1 MLFMD
6 REKHVDESWKDAV
19 SNEKEILIGGGKKEK
34 CAEDCGCGHSHEHNQ
49 DEAPADAMEINFIN
63 YVSSLAFQALIFLG
77 ELPNPL
83 DDSKI
88 EKNLPQ
94 AKFLIDTLIMIREKT
109 KGNLTA
115 EEDNLISATIYELQM
130 KFVELLKKEN
140 A

>member
-1 MLFMD
+1 ME

-19 SNEKEILIGGGKKEK
+19 AGEKTGKEEHGD
-34 CAEDCGCGHSHEHNQ
+34 ACGCGHSHG
-49 DEAPADAMEINFIN
+49 DEAAEPADAIEVNFIN
-63 YVSSLAFQALIFLG
+63 YISSLAFQALIFLG

-94 AKFLIDTLIMIREKT
+94 AKFLIDTLVMIREKT
-109 KGNLTA
+109 KGNLTP
-115 EEDNLISATIYELQM
+115 EEDNLLGATVYELQM

-140 A
+140 T

>member
-1 MLFMD
+1 MN
-6 REKHVDESWKDAV
+6 REKSVDESWKDAV
-19 SNEKEILIGGGKKEK
+19 SGEKEILVGGGAKED
-34 CAEDCGCGHSHEHNQ
+34 CGDGCGCGHSHEHGQ
-49 DEAPADAMEINFIN
+49 GEKSADSMEINFIN
-63 YVSSLAFQALIFLG
+63 YISSLAFQALIFLG

-83 DDSKI
+83 DDSKL

-109 KGNLTA
+109 KGNLTP
-115 EEDNLISATIYELQM
+115 EEDNLISSTVYELQM

>member
-1 MLFMD
+1 ME

-19 SNEKEILIGGGKKEK
+19 AGEKTGK
-34 CAEDCGCGHSHEHNQ
+34 EDHGEACGCGHSHEHS
-49 DEAPADAMEINFIN
+49 DAHEAAEPTDAIEVNFIN

-94 AKFLIDTLIMIREKT
+94 AKFLIDTLVMIREKS
-109 KGNLTA
+109 KGNLTP
-115 EEDNLISATIYELQM
+115 EEDNLLGATVYELQM

-140 A
+140 T

>member
-1 MLFMD
+1 MD
-6 REKHVDESWKDAV
+6 CEKHVDESWKDAV
-19 SNEKEILIGGGKKEK
+19 SGEKEIVGGDAKDEHG
-34 CAEDCGCGHSHEHNQ
+34 DSCGCGHSHEHAHGEEQ
-49 DEAPADAMEINFIN
+49 SDSMEINFIN

-83 DDSKI
+83 DDSRV

-109 KGNLTA
+109 KGNLTP
-115 EEDNLISATIYELQM
+115 EEDNLISATVYELQM

>member
-1 MLFMD
+1 MD
-6 REKHVDESWKDAV
+6 REKSVDESWKDTV
-19 SNEKEILIGGGKKEK
+19 SDEKEILVGGDLKKNS
-34 CAEDCGCGHSHEHNQ
+34 DDGCGCGHSHEHEHGEEQ
-49 DEAPADAMEINFIN
+49 SDSMEINFIN
-63 YVSSLAFQALIFLG
+63 YISSLAFQALIFLG

-94 AKFLIDTLIMIREKT
+94 AKFLVDTLIMIREKT
-109 KGNLTA
+109 KGNLTP
-115 EEDNLISATIYELQM
+115 EEDNLLSSTVYELQM

>member
-1 MLFMD
+1 MD
-6 REKHVDESWKDAV
+6 REKHVDESWKDSV
-19 SNEKEILIGGGKKEK
+19 SSEKEEK
-34 CAEDCGCGHSHEHNQ
+34 GHCGDGCGCGHGHSHAEG
-49 DEAPADAMEINFIN
+49 DEQAGGMEVNFIN

-94 AKFLIDTLIMIREKT
+94 AKFLIDTLVMIREKS
-109 KGNLTA
+109 KGNLTS
-115 EEDNLISATIYELQM
+115 EEDNLISATVYELQM

>member
-1 MLFMD
+1 MN
-6 REKHVDESWKDAV
+6 REKSVDESWKDAV
-19 SNEKEILIGGGKKEK
+19 SGEKEILVGGGAKED
-34 CAEDCGCGHSHEHNQ
+34 CGDGCGCGHSHEHAQ
-49 DEAPADAMEINFIN
+49 GEESADSMEINFIN
-63 YVSSLAFQALIFLG
+63 YISSLAFQALIFLG

-83 DDSKI
+83 DDSKL

-109 KGNLTA
+109 KGNLTP
-115 EEDNLISATIYELQM
+115 EEDNLISSTVYELQM

>member
-1 MLFMD
+1 MH
-6 REKHVDESWKDAV
+6 REKSVDESWKDAV
-19 SNEKEILIGGGKKEK
+19 SGEKEILVGGGAKED
-34 CAEDCGCGHSHEHNQ
+34 CGDGCGCGHSHEHAHGQ
-49 DEAPADAMEINFIN
+49 EQADSMEINFIN
-63 YVSSLAFQALIFLG
+63 YISSLAFQALIFLG

-83 DDSKI
+83 DDSKL

-109 KGNLTA
+109 KGNLTP
-115 EEDNLISATIYELQM
+115 EEDNLISSTVYELQM

>member
-1 MLFMD
+1 MD
-6 REKHVDESWKDAV
+6 REKHVDESWKDSV
-19 SNEKEILIGGGKKEK
+19 SSEKEILIGGKKEN
-34 CAEDCGCGHSHEHNQ
+34 CGDGCGCGHSHEQAQ
-49 DEAPADAMEINFIN
+49 DEAPADPMEINFIN

-88 EKNLPQ
+88 EENLPQ

-109 KGNLTA
+109 KGNLTP
-115 EEDNLISATIYELQM
+115 EEDNLISATVYELQM

>member
-1 MLFMD
+1 MD
-6 REKHVDESWKDAV
+6 REKHVDESWKDSV
-19 SNEKEILIGGGKKEK
+19 SGEKEIIGGEKEH
-34 CAEDCGCGHSHEHNQ
+34 CGDGCGCGHSHEHGEEQ
-49 DEAPADAMEINFIN
+49 ADAMQINFIN

-83 DDSKI
+83 DDSKL

-109 KGNLTA
+109 KGNLTP
-115 EEDNLISATIYELQM
+115 EEDNLISATVYELQM

>member
-1 MLFMD
+1 MN
-6 REKHVDESWKDAV
+6 REKSVDESWKDAV
-19 SNEKEILIGGGKKEK
+19 SGEKEILVGGGVKEG
-34 CAEDCGCGHSHEHNQ
+34 CDDGCGCGHSHEHAQ
-49 DEAPADAMEINFIN
+49 GEEQADSMEINFIN
-63 YVSSLAFQALIFLG
+63 YISSLAFQALIFLG

-83 DDSKI
+83 DDSKL

-109 KGNLTA
+109 KGNLTP
-115 EEDNLISATIYELQM
+115 EEDNLISSTVYELQM

>member
-1 MLFMD
+1 MD
-6 REKHVDESWKDAV
+6 REKHIDESWKDSV
-19 SNEKEILIGGGKKEK
+19 SGEKEILIGGGKKEN
-34 CAEDCGCGHSHEHNQ
+34 CGTGCGCGHSHEQADNQ
-49 DEAPADAMEINFIN
+49 EQADSMEINFTN

-83 DDSKI
+83 DDSKL

-109 KGNLTA
+109 KGNLTP
-115 EEDNLISATIYELQM
+115 EEDNLISATVYELQM
-130 KFVELLKKEN
+130 KFVDLLKKEN

>member
-1 MLFMD
+1 MD

-19 SNEKEILIGGGKKEK
+19 SGEKEIIGGEAKEHNHGD
-34 CAEDCGCGHSHEHNQ
+34 ECGCGHSHEHGEEQ
-49 DEAPADAMEINFIN
+49 PSDAMEINFIN

-83 DDSKI
+83 DDSKL

-109 KGNLTA
+109 KNNLTP
-115 EEDNLISATIYELQM
+115 EEDNLISATVYELQM

>member
-1 MLFMD
+1 MD

-19 SNEKEILIGGGKKEK
+19 SGEKEIVAGGHGK
-34 CAEDCGCGHSHEHNQ
+34 EDSGDGCGCGHSHEHSHGEEQN
-49 DEAPADAMEINFIN
+49 DSMEINFIN

-83 DDSKI
+83 DDSKL

-109 KGNLTA
+109 KGNLTP
-115 EEDNLISATIYELQM
+115 EEDNLISATVYELQM

>member
-1 MLFMD
+1 ME

-19 SNEKEILIGGGKKEK
+19 ANQQDKEGCGDG
-34 CAEDCGCGHSHEHNQ
+34 CGCGHSHDHEH
-49 DEAPADAMEINFIN
+49 EGAMEVNFIN
-63 YVSSLAFQALIFLG
+63 YISSLAFQALIFLG

-94 AKFLIDTLIMIREKT
+94 AKFLIDTLVMIKEKS
-109 KGNLTA
+109 KGNLTP
-115 EEDNLISATIYELQM
+115 EEDNLLSSTVYELQL